1 MNQRLPARSRAL
13 LALLSSATCALGL
26 FAASSASASG
36 YLTARFGADHG
47 SPVAS
52 NPFAVYFNPGA
63 LGMSPSGTQV
73 LLDGS
78 LVIRNASYERTTQAL
93 SASDESLRADPN
105 YVRSNTG
112 TAKLTN
118 VLVLPY
124 LGATS
129 DLGTKNLRVGYAFY
143 VPFGGSASWKKNTQW
158 DGNQF
163 APGAVDGPQRWS
175 NISGSIT
182 TLFNTVA
189 ASYHFEKARLSVGV
203 NASFVYQTVSTVRA
217 RNVDGSDD
225 VRGLN
230 GALKEGR
237 SYIDVSGTTY
247 AFSLGLLWDP
257 IEDGSLRI
265 GASYTTRPGFKE
277 TRLSGTLINQ
287 AGSDKAVSS
296 EVPVDFLQSWPDIFR
311 AGLAY
316 RPSANSEIRID
327 GEYVRWSVFKRQC
340 VVQPGAD
347 CNLSTDKAGLA
358 GAGDGNV
365 VLNIPRDW
373 EDTVGLRFGGAY
385 FPTAK
390 SEVFGS
396 IAVAT
401 SAVPKDRIDPST
413 IDADQVFLTLG
424 GRYQLTTK
432 LGMAASFT
440 QIIYGVV
447 DTEGTSRYASFAAT
461 SRSPRQDGIYKSTVS
476 LINVNATYTF

>member
-1 MNQRLPARSRAL
+1 MNKWLPGGSRVL
-13 LALLSSATCALGL
+13 LALLSCATSAVGVL
-26 FAASSASASG
+26 AASPASASG

-52 NPFAVYFNPGA
+52 NPYAIYYNPGA
-63 LGMSPSGTQV
+63 IGMSPAGTQI
-73 LLDGS
+73 LIDGS
-78 LVIRNASYERTTQAL
+78 LVIRSASYERTNQAL
-93 SASDESLRADPN
+93 SPSNDVLRSDPN
-105 YVRSNTG
+105 YARSNTG

-129 DLGTKNLRVGYAFY
+129 DLGTKNLHVGYAFY
-143 VPFGGSASWKKNTQW
+143 VPFGGSATWKQNKLW

-182 TLFNTVA
+182 ALFNTVA
-189 ASYHFEKARLSVGV
+189 AAYRIEKARLSVGV
-203 NASFVYQTVSTVRA
+203 NASLVYQTVSTVRA

-247 AFSLGLLWDP
+247 AFSVGLLWDP

-277 TRLSGTLINQ
+277 TRLKGSLTNQ
-287 AGSDKAVSS
+287 AGADKAAST
-296 EVPVDFLQSWPDIFR
+296 PVDVDLLQSWPDIFR

-316 RPSANSEIRID
+316 RPSPNSEIRID
-327 GEYVRWSVFKRQC
+327 GEYVRWSVFERQC
-340 VVQPGAD
+340 VVERGAN
-347 CNLSTDKAGLA
+347 CNLITDKSGLT

-365 VLNIPRDW
+365 VLNIPRGW
-373 EDTVGLRFGGAY
+373 VDTMGLRFGGAY

-390 SEVFGS
+390 SEIFGS
-396 IAVAT
+396 LAVST
-401 SAVPKDRIDPST
+401 SAVPKEHIDPST
-413 IDADQVFLTLG
+413 IDADQGFITVG
-424 GRYQLTTK
+424 GRYQLTKK

-440 QIIYGVV
+440 QIIYGSV
-447 DTEGTSRYASFAAT
+447 DTEGKSQSASYAPT
-461 SRSPRQDGIYKSTVS
+461 SRSPRMDGIYKQSVS
-476 LINVNATYTF
+476 LINVNATYSF